1 MITSNID
8 SKVEYAITNNID
20 KSDINHEAFVYNAKI
35 YNKHIKFV
43 LGTPRFD
50 FLSNNI
56 MYFNIYLANNG
67 SVISKIGI
75 YETTNTDYASLL
87 DANGDVDLNK
97 MSEPIIFSFAK
108 PLIMN
113 NYELIDKFETMS
125 NASDFN
131 STDDGSNISDVES
144 ISGDDDDDDDDDDTD
159 DDDASKKPQK
169 LVSASYDLMEVNS
182 QTKEESDYE
191 INKYEEDPSHKWI
204 NKYLRSN
211 KYEILDNE
219 GGGDCFFA
227 VLRDALKS
235 VKIDTSVKSIR
246 EKLASEVDE
255 EILATYKEF
264 FRLFYNN
271 MKSIQTQLKEH
282 KKKHYTLKKMITATA
297 DGPDKMKMIS
307 DVKSNFDNMSSL
319 SDQNKELEEL
329 TREFEFMKDVE
340 TIDDLKKVIMEVG
353 GKYWADNWAVVT
365 LERLY
370 KVKFIVLSQDHFL
383 NGEKELV
390 LQCSEADKKLQAQG
404 IFEPSYYIMTDYIKG
419 VHYKLITYD
428 KNIKRGALTFNEL
441 PYRIKELVL
450 EKCMERGAGL
460 YVLIPDFKTFA
471 NTNGVQTSTISKTSS
486 YDSLVNTKTPK
497 SQDYSDSIIIQIY
510 SKSKHEKVGEGS
522 GESIKPELKTSK
534 NVLELNNKKKYPD
547 WRRKIDNDYLVPN
560 LVIDGNNWASV
571 KHYML
576 GYRFKEL
583 VDLYSKFMKNGD
595 VGTNSDDAL
604 KLYNS
609 NIVKKS
615 VKSVILND
623 EEFKKI
629 ESSLLEK
636 ALYSKFT
643 QNDEL
648 REILLLTGDALINV
662 FKQTKGASPALEL
675 MKVRKLISK

>member
-1 MITSNID
+1 
-8 SKVEYAITNNID
+8 
-20 KSDINHEAFVYNAKI
+20 
-35 YNKHIKFV
+35 
-43 LGTPRFD
+43 
-50 FLSNNI
+50 

-87 DANGDVDLNK
+87 DANGDIDLNK

-144 ISGDDDDDDDDDDTD
+144 ISGDDDDDDDDDND

-191 INKYEEDPSHKWI
+191 ISKYEEDPSHKWI

-235 VKIDTSVKSIR
+235 VKIETSVKSIR

-264 FRLFYNN
+264 FGLFYNN

-282 KKKHYTLKKMITATA
+282 KKKHYTLKKMITASA

-307 DVKSNFDNMSSL
+307 DAKSNFDNMSSL

-340 TIDDLKKVIMEVG
+340 TIEDLKKVIMEVG

-370 KVKFIVLSQDHFL
+370 KVKFIVLSQHHFL
-383 NGEKELV
+383 NDEKELV

-534 NVLELNNKKKYPD
+534 NVLELNNKKKYPE

-576 GYRFKEL
+576 GSRFKEL

-595 VGTNSDDAL
+595 VGTNSEDAL

-675 MKVRKLISK
+675 MKVRKLIGK

>member
-8 SKVEYAITNNID
+8 SKVEYAITNSID
-20 KSDINHEAFVYNAKI
+20 KSDLNHEAFVYNAKI

-67 SVISKIGI
+67 SVVSKIGI
-75 YETTNTDYASLL
+75 YETNNTDYASLL
-87 DANGDVDLNK
+87 DSNGDVDLNK

-131 STDDGSNISDVES
+131 SSDNDSTTDSNIDSNIDITSDTTIDE
-144 ISGDDDDDDDDDDTD
+144 DDDE
-159 DDDASKKPQK
+159 KPQT
-169 LVSASYDLMEVNS
+169 LMSTSYDLMEVNS

-191 INKYEEDPSHKWI
+191 ITKYQEDPSQKWI
-204 NKYLRSN
+204 NNYLKSN
-211 KYEILDNE
+211 KYEIVDNE

-227 VLRDALKS
+227 VLRDALRS
-235 VKIDTSVKSIR
+235 VKIDTTVKSIR
-246 EKLASEVDE
+246 EKLANEVDE

-264 FRLFYNN
+264 FGLFYNS
-271 MKSIQTQLKEH
+271 MKATETQLKEY
-282 KKKHYTLKKMITATA
+282 KKKHYTLKKMITSSA

-307 DVKSNFDNMSSL
+307 DVKSNFDKMSSIG
-319 SDQNKELEEL
+319 DQNKELEEL

-353 GKYWADNWAVVT
+353 GKYWADNWALVT

-419 VHYKLITYD
+419 IHYKLITYD

-450 EKCMERGAGL
+450 EKCMEKGAGL

-471 NTNGVQTSTISKTSS
+471 NTNGVQTSTISKTSV
-486 YDSLVNTKTPK
+486 YDSLVTTKTPK
-497 SQDYSDSIIIQIY
+497 SRDYSDSIIIQIY

-534 NVLELNNKKKYPD
+534 NVLELNNKKKYPE
-547 WRRKIDNDYLVPN
+547 WRKKIDNDYLVPN

-571 KHYML
+571 KHYIL
-576 GYRFKEL
+576 GSRFKEL
-583 VDLYSKFMKNGD
+583 VDLYSKFMKNGE
-595 VGTNSDDAL
+595 VGTNSEEAL

-623 EEFKKI
+623 EEFKKL

-675 MKVRKLISK
+675 MRVRKLIGK

>member
-8 SKVEYAITNNID
+8 SKVEYAIINNID
-20 KSDINHEAFVYNAKI
+20 KSDLNHEAYVYNAKI

-56 MYFNIYLANNG
+56 IYFNIYLANNG
-67 SVISKIGI
+67 SVVSKIGI
-75 YETTNTDYASLL
+75 YETNNTDYASLL
-87 DANGDVDLNK
+87 DSNGDVDLNK
-97 MSEPIIFSFAK
+97 LSEPIIFSFAK

-131 STDDGSNISDVES
+131 SSDDGSNISDVEDE
-144 ISGDDDDDDDDDDTD
+144 DDDDDEGEDE
-159 DDDASKKPQK
+159 DASKKPLK
-169 LVSASYDLMEVNS
+169 LISESYDLMEVNS

-191 INKYEEDPSHKWI
+191 MSKYEEDPSHKWI

-255 EILATYKEF
+255 EILANYKEF
-264 FRLFYNN
+264 FGLFYNN

-307 DVKSNFDNMSSL
+307 DAKSNFDNMSSI
-319 SDQNKELEEL
+319 SDQYKELEEL

-450 EKCMERGAGL
+450 EKCMEKGAGL

-471 NTNGVQTSTISKTSS
+471 NINGVQTSSISKTSD

-522 GESIKPELKTSK
+522 GESIKPELKTLK
-534 NVLELNNKKKYPD
+534 NVLELNNKKKYPE
-547 WRRKIDNDYLVPN
+547 WRKKIDNDYLVPN
-560 LVIDGNNWASV
+560 LVIDGNSWASV
-571 KHYML
+571 KHYIL
-576 GYRFKEL
+576 GSRFKEL
-583 VDLYSKFMKNGD
+583 VDLYGKFMKTGD
-595 VGTNSDDAL
+595 VGVNTEEAL

-615 VKSVILND
+615 VKNVILND

-629 ESSLLEK
+629 ESGLLEK

-675 MKVRKLISK
+675 MKVRKLIGK

>member
-8 SKVEYAITNNID
+8 SKVEYAIINNID
-20 KSDINHEAFVYNAKI
+20 KSDLNHEAFVYNAKI

-43 LGTPRFD
+43 LGTPRFE

-67 SVISKIGI
+67 SVVSKIGI
-75 YETTNTDYASLL
+75 YETNNSDYASLL
-87 DANGDVDLNK
+87 DSNGDVDLNK
-97 MSEPIIFSFAK
+97 MSEPIIFPFAK

-125 NASDFN
+125 NTSDFN
-131 STDDGSNISDVES
+131 SSDNDSNISDVES
-144 ISGDDDDDDDDDDTD
+144 ISALDTDIDTDVDDD
-159 DDDASKKPQK
+159 KPQK
-169 LVSASYDLMEVNS
+169 LTTTNYDLMELNS

-191 INKYEEDPSHKWI
+191 ISKYEEDPSHKWI

-227 VLRDALKS
+227 VLRDALRS
-235 VKIDTSVKSIR
+235 VKIEASVKSIR
-246 EKLASEVDE
+246 EKLANEVTE
-255 EILATYKEF
+255 ETLQTYKEF
-264 FRLFYNN
+264 YGLFYNN
-271 MKSIQTQLKEH
+271 MKSIQTQLKDY
-282 KKKHYTLKKMITATA
+282 KSKHLTLKKMINATS

-307 DVKSNFDNMSSL
+307 DVKSNFDKMSL
-319 SDQNKELEEL
+319 ISDQNKELEEL
-329 TREFEFMKDVE
+329 TREFEFMKDVG
-340 TIDDLKKVIMEVG
+340 TLDDLKKVISEVG
-353 GKYWADNWAVVT
+353 GKYWADNWALVT

-390 LQCSEADKKLQAQG
+390 LQCSEADKKLQELG
-404 IFEPSYYIMTDYIKG
+404 IFEPSYYILADYIKG

-428 KNIKRGALTFNEL
+428 KNIKRGALTFDEL

-450 EKCMERGAGL
+450 EKCMEKGAGL
-460 YVLIPDFKTFA
+460 YVLIPDFKAFA
-471 NTNGVQTSTISKTSS
+471 NINGVSTSSISKTSK
-486 YDSLVNTKTPK
+486 YDSLVDTKTPK
-497 SQDYSDSIIIQIY
+497 SQDYSNSIIIQIY

-522 GESIKPELKTSK
+522 GEFIKPEMKTLK
-534 NVLELNNKKKYPD
+534 NILDLNNKKKYPE
-547 WRRKIDNDYLVPN
+547 WRKKIDNDFLVPN
-560 LVIDGNNWASV
+560 LVIDGNSWSSV

-576 GYRFKEL
+576 GSRFKEL
-583 VDLYSKFMKNGD
+583 VDLYGKFMKTGE
-595 VGTNSDDAL
+595 VGTNGEEAV

-615 VKSVILND
+615 VKTVILND

-629 ESSLLEK
+629 ESGLLEK
-636 ALYSKFT
+636 ALYAKFT

-648 REILLLTGDALINV
+648 REILILTGDALINI

-675 MKVRKLISK
+675 MRVRKLISK